1 MLIAKVIKVN
11 LSDLISS
18 SLSGDLLYQSNPNL
32 VSSNGSW
39 KTSQVKSSRSRSQVK
54 SKPQGRE
61 LPKVSKT
68 YKDRNVGF

>member
-18 SLSGDLLYQSNPNL
+18 SLFGDLLYQSNLNL

-39 KTSQVKSSRSRSQVK
+39 KTSQVKSSRSHRAGSCPRSL
-54 SKPQGRE
+54 RRI
-61 LPKVSKT
+61 KT
-68 YKDRNVGF
+68 GTWDFE